1 MSKEECLVSGRLL
14 PDTRPP
20 DTRHQTTIHSASTPI
35 MQTTIVVPCHNEAR
49 RLQAAEFQAF
59 VAEHRGVR
67 FLYVNDGSS
76 DDTLALLEKLVD
88 SNPTHFA
95 ALNLPKNGGKAEA
108 IRQGV
113 QHSVLN
119 RTDFIGFWDADLA
132 TPLDEIPG
140 FVDVLNR
147 RPEIAIV
154 IGSRVPLL
162 GHDIQRRPIR
172 RLLGELFSRVT
183 SLVLGVHV
191 RDTQCGA
198 KLFRATP
205 EILAAFSQPFSSRW
219 IFDVELLARMISL
232 RNSTPTPHLRSFP
245 IPHSPFPIP
254 FSLRHSVYE
263 RPLDHW
269 QDVAGSKLKRGDFFK
284 AIAELSAIWWR
295 YLRPGAAPFTPA
307 PLPLATLAPTPSI
320 EPRRAA

>member
-1 MSKEECLVSGRLL
+1 VS
-14 PDTRPP
+14 
-20 DTRHQTTIHSASTPI
+20 
-35 MQTTIVVPCHNEAR
+35 
-49 RLQAAEFQAF
+49 
-59 VAEHRGVR
+59 
-67 FLYVNDGSS
+67 DGSS
-76 DDTLALLEKLVD
+76 DDTLALLETLAA

-95 ALNLPKNGGKAEA
+95 ALNLMKNGGKAEA

-113 QHSVLN
+113 LRAAVNQP
-119 RTDFIGFWDADLA
+119 DFIGFWDADLA
-132 TPLDEIPG
+132 TPLDEIRG

-154 IGSRVPLL
+154 IGSRMPLL

-172 RLLGELFSRVT
+172 RLLGRLFSRVT

-205 EILAAFSQPFSSRW
+205 EMLATFSQPFGSRW

-232 RNSTPTPHLRSFP
+232 EPKTLSSGRGQGEGAIQSRTADVEISSLSSD
-245 IPHSPFPIP
+245 SPFPIP
-254 FSLRHSVYE
+254 HTPLPTPFSLRQSVYE
-263 RPLDHW
+263 RPLEHW

-295 YLRPGAAPFTPA
+295 YLRPGAPRFTAA
-307 PLPLATLAPTPSI
+307 PLPLATPSSTPSM